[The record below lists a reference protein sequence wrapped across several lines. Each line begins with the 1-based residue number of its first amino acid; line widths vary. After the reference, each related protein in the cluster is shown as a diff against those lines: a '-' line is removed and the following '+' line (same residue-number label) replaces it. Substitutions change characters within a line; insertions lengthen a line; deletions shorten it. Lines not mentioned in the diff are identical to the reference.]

1 MATLGSRED
10 VGRQLLELK
19 ERLERQ
25 NSKRSELQGEL
36 KSSMKQLKQNHGID
50 TLEQAEALYDKSEK
64 EFGGINEDLQAKVN
78 EIREALEDDQY
89 QY

>member
-36 KSSMKQLKQNHGID
+36 KSSMKQLKQNHGVD
-50 TLEQAEALYDKSEK
+50 TLEQAEALYEKSEK
-64 EFGGINEDLQAKVN
+64 ELGGINEDLQAKIN
-78 EIREALEDDQY
+78 EVREALEDDQY